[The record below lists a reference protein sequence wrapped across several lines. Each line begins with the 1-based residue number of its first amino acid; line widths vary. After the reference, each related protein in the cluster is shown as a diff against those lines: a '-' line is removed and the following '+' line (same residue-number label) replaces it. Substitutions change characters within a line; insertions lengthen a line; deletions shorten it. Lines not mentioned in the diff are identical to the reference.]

1 MQSGLEF
8 RNFLSRS
15 PHLSRK
21 GLSFVPDDGP
31 HSPLCQG
38 SQKFNLRCCLFS
50 YRRFCPPSS
59 FSGSFH
65 SLGTHIPFSQYDA
78 AMFFSKHPSLFFFAK
93 RVPFRPSEFSS
104 KKGRDFNPSWR
115 PLLRGLCQ
123 KTFPSS
129 VRFGWGG
136 PRKDRRSTNKCRSLP
151 LPP

>member
-8 RNFLSRS
+8 RNFLSRR

-31 HSPLCQG
+31 HSPLCRG
-38 SQKFNLRCCLFS
+38 SQNLICAVAYSVIAGFAPPPRSLAPFILSGPISPFRSMTPRCFFPNI
-50 YRRFCPPSS
+50 RR
-59 FSGSFH
+59 
-65 SLGTHIPFSQYDA
+65 Y
-78 AMFFSKHPSLFFFAK
+78 FFFAK

-129 VRFGWGG
+129 VRLGWI
-136 PRKDRRSTNKCRSLP
+136 PQRPEKYK
-151 LPP
+151 